1 MMLYCDCDEFGF
13 NSDLYLHSLTF
24 IKEKTMSLITHSVS
38 DFIRTLQAL
47 SGILEKGAASAQARK
62 IDPLVLTSSRLAPD
76 MFALARQV
84 QIACDVAKN
93 GFSRLSGVEAPKFE
107 DTETTFEELQAR
119 IAKTIDFLRHI
130 KTESLVGSEDKVV
143 SFPAGPERVL
153 KMKGDAYLKQWVLPN
168 LYFHT
173 VTAYNILRHNGVDVG
188 KMDYLKG
195 ADLLP

>member
-1 MMLYCDCDEFGF
+1 M
-13 NSDLYLHSLTF
+13 
-24 IKEKTMSLITHSVS
+24 IAQAIP
-38 DFIRTLQAL
+38 DFIRTLTAL
-47 SGILEKGAASAQARK
+47 SGILEKGAASAKARN
-62 IDPLVLTSSRLAPD
+62 IDPLVLTSARLAPD
-76 MFALARQV
+76 MFALSRQV
-84 QIACDVAKN
+84 QIACDVGKL
-93 GFSRLSGVEAPKFE
+93 GFARLSGIEAPKFA

-119 IAKTIDFLRHI
+119 IVKTIDFLHTVTAER
-130 KTESLVGSEDKVV
+130 LAGAEDKVV

-153 KMKGDAYLKQWVLPN
+153 KMKGDAYLTQWMLPN

>member
-1 MMLYCDCDEFGF
+1 
-13 NSDLYLHSLTF
+13 
-24 IKEKTMSLITHSVS
+24 MSLIAHSVS

-93 GFSRLSGVEAPKFE
+93 GFSRLSGLEAPKFE

-153 KMKGDAYLKQWVLPN
+153 KMKGDAYLKQWVFPN

>member
-1 MMLYCDCDEFGF
+1 MIFQ
-13 NSDLYLHSLTF
+13 T
-24 IKEKTMSLITHSVS
+24 IP
-38 DFIRTLQAL
+38 DFIRTLTAL

-62 IDPLVLTSSRLAPD
+62 IDPQVLISARLAPD

-84 QIACDVAKN
+84 QITCDVAKN
-93 GFSRLSGVEAPKFE
+93 GFARLSGVEAPKFQ
-107 DTETTFEELQAR
+107 DTESTFDELQAR
-119 IAKTIDFLRHI
+119 IAKTIDFLHSV
-130 KTESLVGSEDKVV
+130 KAESLQGAEDKVV

-153 KMKGDAYLKQWVLPN
+153 KMKGNAYLTQWVLPN
-168 LYFHT
+168 MYFHT

>member
-1 MMLYCDCDEFGF
+1 MLYCDCDEFGF

-24 IKEKTMSLITHSVS
+24 IKEKTMSLIAHSVS

-153 KMKGDAYLKQWVLPN
+153 KMKGDAYLKQWVFPN

>member
-1 MMLYCDCDEFGF
+1 MIAQ
-13 NSDLYLHSLTF
+13 S
-24 IKEKTMSLITHSVS
+24 IP
-38 DFIRTLQAL
+38 DFVRTLTAL

-76 MFALARQV
+76 MFPLTKQV

-93 GFSRLSGVEAPKFE
+93 GFARLSGVEAPKFDDKE
-107 DTETTFEELQAR
+107 ATFEELQAR
-119 IAKTIDFLRHI
+119 IAKTIDFLHSV
-130 KTESLVGSEDKVV
+130 KTESLGGAEDKVV

-153 KMKGDAYLKQWVLPN
+153 KMKGDAYLTQWMLPN

-173 VTAYNILRHNGVDVG
+173 VTTYAILRHNGVDVG
-188 KMDYLKG
+188 KLDYLKG

>member
-1 MMLYCDCDEFGF
+1 MIAPSIS
-13 NSDLYLHSLTF
+13 NVT
-24 IKEKTMSLITHSVS
+24 
-38 DFIRTLQAL
+38 RTLTAL
-47 SGILEKGAASAQARK
+47 SGILDKGAASAQARK
-62 IDPLVLTSSRLAPD
+62 IDPLVFTRARLSPD

-93 GFSRLSGVEAPKFE
+93 GFSRLAGIDAPKFE

-119 IAKTIDFLRHI
+119 IAKTLEFMN
-130 KTESLVGSEDKVV
+130 TVTAESLKGSEEKIVT
-143 SFPAGPERVL
+143 FPAGPERTL
-153 KMKGDAYLKQWVLPN
+153 KMKGDAYLDQWMLPN
-168 LYFHT
+168 LYFHV

>member
-1 MMLYCDCDEFGF
+1 MLYCDCDEFGF

-24 IKEKTMSLITHSVS
+24 IKEKTMSLIALSVS

-107 DTETTFEELQAR
+107 DTETTFDELQAR

-153 KMKGDAYLKQWVLPN
+153 KMKGDAYLKQWVFPN